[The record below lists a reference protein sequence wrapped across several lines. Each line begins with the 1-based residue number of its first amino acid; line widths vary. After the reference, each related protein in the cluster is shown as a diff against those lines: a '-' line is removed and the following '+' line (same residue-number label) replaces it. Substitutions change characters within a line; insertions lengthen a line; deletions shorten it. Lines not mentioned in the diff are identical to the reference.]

1 MVKKIKVFICCILAV
16 CMALTT
22 FVVPEPVEAAATV
35 KLPITVT
42 EDFNEVHSLL
52 NLINNAR
59 KAKGLD
65 PFTLDPGLNDY
76 AMLRACECT
85 MMFAH
90 ERPNGESVG
99 AIVNGLF
106 AENIAA
112 GQGSAQSVFDTWAGS
127 SGHNGNMMMKGSG
140 LYCGIGCIT
149 YNQSIYWTLVVSDQ
163 TVKTGVPVPSSGVR
177 QVNRSMEAS
186 SSVLSAKMKIWRR
199 IRSVDF
205 GNTAGD
211 DYDFVLLSK
220 NAGSSAETGYAP
232 PVSMLDFSVENTN
245 ILQINPSTGKL
256 IPVNKGTTNV
266 TVSLKGSTFSSTL
279 ALTVN
284 AYGDFGSYAIT
295 TDKGESA
302 DINSWGSNF
311 EREYTGKNITPK
323 LNIVDKYGNTLV
335 EGKDYELG
343 YENNKEPG
351 LATILIKWKGNYC
364 PDGLEGSSSGVY
376 FTINEPPKP
385 TVTPTP
391 KPTATPKPT
400 QKPSKPNDNTGG
412 NSGSSKPNNNTGS
425 SKPNNNTSKPAAVTP
440 GKVTLRSAKGVSNNK
455 IQINWNKTS
464 GATHYRVYYKVP
476 GSSWKLVATVGSNV
490 TSYTHTSSSK
500 FPIKCGQKY
509 TYTVRGYNASSGK
522 AGSYNTK
529 GLTTRTTPTT
539 VALKT
544 AKRNSNNTVT
554 LSWNK
559 AVGGNYYRIYRRTAG
574 TRWKLIATVRS
585 SVLRYTDKKP
595 VKGKTNAYTV
605 RMYNSSTKVA
615 GGYNTAGARVKVP
628 SSNVT
633 PGKVQLRSIKAVT
646 NNRIRINWKKTTG
659 ATHYRIYY
667 KEPGGKWK
675 LIKTVGANTT
685 SYTHVSSSKY
695 PIVCGQKYTYTV
707 RGYNSKSL
715 KAGRYNSRGLTTR
728 TVPRTVSL
736 KSARRNS
743 DNSVTVS
750 WNRSYGG
757 NYYRIYRKTPGS
769 GWKLIATVKSSSLAY
784 VDRNPVKGKKNTYTV
799 RMYNSVKKVAGGYRT
814 KGISVNVKR

>member
-65 PFTLDPGLNDY
+65 PYTLDAGLNDY
-76 AMLRACECT
+76 AMLRSCESSLLL
-85 MMFAH
+85 AH

-99 AIVNGLF
+99 AIVNGFF

-112 GQGSAQSVFDTWAGS
+112 GQRSAQAVFNDWSGSA
-127 SGHNGNMMMKGSG
+127 GHNSNMMTKGSN
-140 LYCGIGCIT
+140 LYCGIGCVN
-149 YNQSIYWTLVVSDQ
+149 YNGSIFWTLVVSDQ
-163 TVKTGVPVPSSGVR
+163 TVKTGVPMLSGGTR
-177 QVNRSMEAS
+177 QVNRTMEATTS
-186 SSVLSAKMKIWRR
+186 FLTSRCKFSRWPNY
-199 IRSVDF
+199 VDY
-205 GNTAGD
+205 GNMEPDGQGFVIESKTA
-211 DYDFVLLSK
+211 ST
-220 NAGSSAETGYAP
+220 SAEVGYEP
-232 PVSMLDFSVENTN
+232 PVSMLSFSVDNTN
-245 ILQINPSTGKL
+245 VLQINPSNGNL
-256 IPVNKGTTNV
+256 IPVNKGEANV
-266 TVSLKGSTFSSTL
+266 TVTLKGTSFSGV
-279 ALTVN
+279 VN
-284 AYGDFGSYAIT
+284 IEVMPYGDFGSYTIT

-302 DINSWGSNF
+302 DISSWGANF

-335 EGKDYELG
+335 EGKDYTLD
-343 YENNKEPG
+343 YKDNKDPG
-351 LATILIKWKGNYC
+351 LAQIIIRWLGNYSTE
-364 PDGLEGSSSGVY
+364 EGGWSGIY
-376 FTINEPPKP
+376 FLINEPPKP
-385 TVTPTP
+385 TATPTP

-595 VKGKTNAYTV
+595 VKGKTNAYTI
-605 RMYNSSTKVA
+605 RMYNSTTKVA

-769 GWKLIATVKSSSLAY
+769 RWKLIATVKSSSLAY

-814 KGISVNVKR
+814 KGVSVNANR

>member
-1 MVKKIKVFICCILAV
+1 M
-16 CMALTT
+16 
-22 FVVPEPVEAAATV
+22 
-35 KLPITVT
+35 
-42 EDFNEVHSLL
+42 
-52 NLINNAR
+52 
-59 KAKGLD
+59 
-65 PFTLDPGLNDY
+65 
-76 AMLRACECT
+76 
-85 MMFAH
+85 
-90 ERPNGESVG
+90 
-99 AIVNGLF
+99 
-106 AENIAA
+106 
-112 GQGSAQSVFDTWAGS
+112 
-127 SGHNGNMMMKGSG
+127 
-140 LYCGIGCIT
+140 
-149 YNQSIYWTLVVSDQ
+149 
-163 TVKTGVPVPSSGVR
+163 
-177 QVNRSMEAS
+177 
-186 SSVLSAKMKIWRR
+186 
-199 IRSVDF
+199 
-205 GNTAGD
+205 
-211 DYDFVLLSK
+211 
-220 NAGSSAETGYAP
+220 
-232 PVSMLDFSVENTN
+232 
-245 ILQINPSTGKL
+245 
-256 IPVNKGTTNV
+256 
-266 TVSLKGSTFSSTL
+266 
-279 ALTVN
+279 
-284 AYGDFGSYAIT
+284 
-295 TDKGESA
+295 
-302 DINSWGSNF
+302 
-311 EREYTGKNITPK
+311 
-323 LNIVDKYGNTLV
+323 
-335 EGKDYELG
+335 
-343 YENNKEPG
+343 
-351 LATILIKWKGNYC
+351 
-364 PDGLEGSSSGVY
+364 
-376 FTINEPPKP
+376 
-385 TVTPTP
+385 
-391 KPTATPKPT
+391 
-400 QKPSKPNDNTGG
+400 
-412 NSGSSKPNNNTGS
+412 
-425 SKPNNNTSKPAAVTP
+425 
-440 GKVTLRSAKGVSNNK
+440 
-455 IQINWNKTS
+455 
-464 GATHYRVYYKVP
+464 
-476 GSSWKLVATVGSNV
+476 

-509 TYTVRGYNASSGK
+509 TYTVRAYNSSSGK

-585 SVLRYTDKKP
+585 SVLRYTDRKP

-605 RMYNSSTKVA
+605 RMYNSATKVA

-769 GWKLIATVKSSSLAY
+769 RWKLIATVKSSSLAY
-784 VDRNPVKGKKNTYTV
+784 VDRNPVKGK
-799 RMYNSVKKVAGGYRT
+799 RT
-814 KGISVNVKR
+814 LIP

>member
-65 PFTLDPGLNDY
+65 PYTLDPGLNDY

-163 TVKTGVPVPSSGVR
+163 TIKTGVPVPSSGVR
-177 QVNRSMEAS
+177 QVNRSMEADVN
-186 SSVLSAKMKIWRR
+186 VLQSKVNFNRR
-199 IRSVDF
+199 YRTVDY
-205 GNTAGD
+205 GNLGGD

-220 NAGSSAETGYAP
+220 SASTLSETGYAP
-232 PVSMLDFSVENTN
+232 PVSMLEFSVDNTN
-245 ILQINPSTGKL
+245 ILQINPATGKL
-256 IPVNKGTTNV
+256 IPVNKGTAVV
-266 TVSLKGSTFSSTL
+266 TVGIKGTSFRDDVEI
-279 ALTVN
+279 TVEG
-284 AYGDFGSYAIT
+284 YKGDFTITRSDGSKVT
-295 TDKGESA
+295 TSSSSQFSV
-302 DINSWGSNF
+302 N
-311 EREYTGKNITPK
+311 YTGKEIRPE
-323 LNIVDKYGNTLV
+323 LNFVDQYGNVLK
-335 EGKDYELG
+335 EGKDFKLEYQ
-343 YENNKEPG
+343 NNKEPG
-351 LATILIKWKGNYC
+351 LATIKIWLLGNYNSWG
-364 PDGLEGSSSGVY
+364 DDIFWSKVY

-464 GATHYRVYYKVP
+464 GATHYRVYYKIP

-509 TYTVRGYNASSGK
+509 TYTVRAYNSSSGK

-667 KEPGGKWK
+667 KQPGGKWK

-769 GWKLIATVKSSSLAY
+769 RWKLIATVKSSSLAY